1 MYGGAGLANKHTLA
15 KKNAQYQHQSH
26 GSNRP
31 VVQEAEPLVGQQVTQ
46 IGGGQST

>member
-15 KKNAQYQHQSH
+15 KKNAQSH